1 MSAVILGSTPLLP
14 STTIGGIEHD
24 ILHHGGV
31 LSVHIGTGEGGG
43 NIIAAGGATAAP
55 GNTIIFSNDNNV
67 SFGLLGG
74 TVTASASVT
83 GLALIDHDHGSTA
96 NATGLISGT
105 IASDAWSL
113 SIPDFAGTNFSS
125 ESITGYI
132 PSGTLDT
139 YGLKLGVPQWL
150 TTAAQVSH
158 IHGDLTTF
166 STDGTD
172 IKYTSASNGLSLA
185 IPNYI
190 TTYGGGYDLTLAG
203 TNTSGTLAP
212 IHSGT
217 LTLAGGSNITLSQN
231 GNAITISGASQT
243 THDHPYIGTESSSLF
258 AGVGETV
265 NTVSGTDF
273 LMTVNTDGVNVEHP
287 NWLTTA
293 LNFSVDGDN
302 TLGTIENIDNGT
314 VVLYGG
320 SNISL
325 SQDNNSITIIGTD
338 NYTAIQGIV
347 AQSAT
352 FTDGSIYL
360 SAMSNINIQTYLNGA
375 SQFIRFSVPDY
386 IGTSTAGTNVGLT
399 VNSQGIR
406 ASVDTAG
413 MSSFGD
419 GYNYI
424 GVDTITAASKGEV
437 IFANSNGVHFGMS
450 TNAGIS
456 SSTITASYTQSTHEH
471 PYIASESTSVF
482 GYTSNSSL
490 FQHTTATSAITSAA
504 INTSQSNLFQLT
516 ANNSLSLGT
525 GYTTHTHDYQ
535 STGAYLTTAMASD
548 AGSLFIYDS
557 NSTLFLT
564 SVDSAIKAY
573 ELEGT
578 NSLGTTYNTL
588 GSILY
593 LEGGSNIT
601 LSGDNNTIRIIGESG
616 GTNTGGVGIIASDAT
631 YTSGNVEFRGT
642 NITINTSAGGQYV
655 DLIGMP
661 QGQVYY
667 SDSEII
673 FGSSVNGISTT
684 ITAEYEG
691 FPVAAGTIA
700 STWRYLIFGD
710 SNNVSFGLNPYN
722 ILTASVDAIG
732 GAALQGS
739 GTYTQNSGT
748 IKFETGNGVTF
759 GLTDDVMTADFGSS
773 QFMNAS
779 DTGSVYFQGSN
790 GLYFGSSS
798 NSNSTS
804 ITASYAQQYY
814 LLGNTGGSSSFSGG
828 SNVSLYGGDNITL
841 SVNTDNQLIIQ
852 GESGGTGGGGV
863 AIGDGASTITAG
875 TALFSDANNVSF
887 GISGNTVTAS
897 IPQGSVYFSDGYGI
911 SFNSSTTTG
920 SASINTTIYGSV
932 NTLGAS
938 AYPQVWQLSG
948 NTGGTSSS
956 NNFVSGSI
964 LRLYGDDNITLSGGS
979 AGISIIGASG
989 GSGGGGVVL
998 YDGANSISSG
1008 TASFADGRG
1017 VSFGINGQT
1026 ITGSINAMGTN
1037 ISTSGD
1043 ITALANTNG
1052 LSITA
1057 PTIGYL
1063 YFSNSHVS
1071 WGSSANGISTSIYG
1085 YTS

>member
-243 THDHPYIGTESSSLF
+243 THGHPYIGTESSSLF

-347 AQSAT
+347 AQSTT

-535 STGAYLTTAMASD
+535 STG
-548 AGSLFIYDS
+548 
-557 NSTLFLT
+557 
-564 SVDSAIKAY
+564 
-573 ELEGT
+573 
-578 NSLGTTYNTL
+578 
-588 GSILY
+588 
-593 LEGGSNIT
+593 
-601 LSGDNNTIRIIGESG
+601 
-616 GTNTGGVGIIASDAT
+616 GVGIIASDAT

-691 FPVAAGTIA
+691 FPIAAGTMA
-700 STWRYLIFGD
+700 STWRYLIFQN
-710 SNNVSFGLNPYN
+710 SNNVSFGLNFN
-722 ILTASVDAIG
+722 NVLTASVDAIG

-956 NNFVSGSI
+956 DNFVSGSI

-1071 WGSSANGISTSIYG
+1071 WGSSASGISTSIYG

>member
-14 STTIGGIEHD
+14 STTIGGIEHN

-96 NATGLISGT
+96 NAIGLISGT

-185 IPNYI
+185 VPNYI

-243 THDHPYIGTESSSLF
+243 THNHPYIGTESSSLF

-347 AQSAT
+347 AQSTT

-375 SQFIRFSVPDY
+375 SQFIRFSVPDH
-386 IGTSTAGTNVGLT
+386 IGTSTAGTNIGLT

-424 GVDTITAASKGEV
+424 GADTITAGSKGEV
-437 IFANSNGVHFGMS
+437 IFANSNGIHFGMS
-450 TNAGIS
+450 TDAGIS

-471 PYIASESTSVF
+471 PYIASENTSVF
-482 GYTSNSSL
+482 GYTSNSSLLQHTSATSDITANALNTNQSSL

-516 ANNSLSLGT
+516 AN
-525 GYTTHTHDYQ
+525 
-535 STGAYLTTAMASD
+535 
-548 AGSLFIYDS
+548 
-557 NSTLFLT
+557 
-564 SVDSAIKAY
+564 
-573 ELEGT
+573 
-578 NSLGTTYNTL
+578 
-588 GSILY
+588 
-593 LEGGSNIT
+593 
-601 LSGDNNTIRIIGESG
+601 
-616 GTNTGGVGIIASDAT
+616 
-631 YTSGNVEFRGT
+631 
-642 NITINTSAGGQYV
+642 
-655 DLIGMP
+655 

-667 SDSEII
+667 SNDNII
-673 FGSSVNGISTT
+673 FGSYVNGLSTT
-684 ITAEYEG
+684 ITAIYEG
-691 FPVAAGTIA
+691 FPILANSLPGTYQ
-700 STWRYLIFGD
+700 YLILED
-710 SNNVSFGLNPYN
+710 ANNVSFGIATNHV
-722 ILTASVDAIG
+722 LTASVDAIG

-798 NSNSTS
+798 SSNSTS
-804 ITASYAQQYY
+804 ITASYAQRYY
-814 LLGNTGGSSSFSGG
+814 LLGNTGGYSSFSGG

-852 GESGGTGGGGV
+852 GEPGGTGGGGGV

-897 IPQGSVYFSDGYGI
+897 IPKGSVYFSDGYGI

-956 NNFVSGSI
+956 NNFVSGSV

-989 GSGGGGVVL
+989 GSGGGGVAL

>member
-14 STTIGGIEHD
+14 STTIGGIEHN

-217 LTLAGGSNITLSQN
+217 LTLAGGSNITLSQD

-347 AQSAT
+347 AQSTT

-375 SQFIRFSVPDY
+375 SQFIRFSVPDH
-386 IGTSTAGTNVGLT
+386 IGTSTAGTNIGLT

-424 GVDTITAASKGEV
+424 GADTITAGSKGEV
-437 IFANSNGVHFGMS
+437 IFANSNGIHFGMS
-450 TNAGIS
+450 TDAGIS

-471 PYIASESTSVF
+471 PYIASENTSVF

-490 FQHTTATSAITSAA
+490 LQHTSATSDITANA
-504 INTSQSNLFQLT
+504 LNTSQSNLFQLT

-525 GYTTHTHDYQ
+525 GYTTHTHDYP
-535 STGAYLTTAMASD
+535 
-548 AGSLFIYDS
+548 
-557 NSTLFLT
+557 
-564 SVDSAIKAY
+564 
-573 ELEGT
+573 
-578 NSLGTTYNTL
+578 
-588 GSILY
+588 
-593 LEGGSNIT
+593 
-601 LSGDNNTIRIIGESG
+601 
-616 GTNTGGVGIIASDAT
+616 GGVGIIASDAT

-642 NITINTSAGGQYV
+642 NITVNTSAGGQYV
-655 DLIGMP
+655 DLVGAP

-667 SDSEII
+667 SNDNII
-673 FGSSVNGISTT
+673 FGATTNGLSTT
-684 ITAEYEG
+684 ITAIYEG
-691 FPVAAGTIA
+691 FPILVNQVA
-700 STWRYLIFGD
+700 STYQYLVIQD
-710 SNNVSFGLNPYN
+710 SNNVSFGVATNN

-790 GLYFGSSS
+790 GLHFGSSS
-798 NSNSTS
+798 SSNSTS

-852 GESGGTGGGGV
+852 GESGGTGGGGGV

-956 NNFVSGSI
+956 NNFVSGSV

-989 GSGGGGVVL
+989 GSGGGGVAL

-1071 WGSSANGISTSIYG
+1071 WGSSANGVSTSIYG